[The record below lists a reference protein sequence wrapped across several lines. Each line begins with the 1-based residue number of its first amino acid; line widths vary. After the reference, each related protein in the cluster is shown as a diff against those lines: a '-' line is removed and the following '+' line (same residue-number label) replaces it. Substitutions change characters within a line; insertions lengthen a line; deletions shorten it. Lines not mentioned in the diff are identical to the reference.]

1 MNIKNILLI
10 GAILINIG
18 VSCERQPSDETKTS
32 SSPDII
38 EHTPTL
44 TYLARGGKRFH
55 NKRIYF
61 PGAGYERI
69 GHLQKYLELGHV
81 ELIIY
86 HKANWF
92 RSESFEYIGTYGN
105 ESARKKL
112 IRSIGNWFGEGNGGL
127 WCPEQN
133 VFIGGT
139 RDKNICKKYAEY
151 MKQEEQASK
160 FSKIK

>member
-10 GAILINIG
+10 GTILVNATIF
-18 VSCERQPSDETKTS
+18 CERRPSDETKTPT
-32 SSPDII
+32 SPDII

-44 TYLARGGKRFH
+44 TYLVRGGQRFH

-61 PGAGYERI
+61 PGVGYERI
-69 GHLQKYLELGHV
+69 RHLWSYPEFRKV
-81 ELIIY
+81 KLIIY

-92 RSESFEYIGTYGN
+92 RSESFEYIGTFGN

-112 IRSIGNWFGEGNGGL
+112 RRSIGNWFGKSNGCL

-139 RDKNICKKYAEY
+139 RDKNMCKKYAEY
-151 MKQEEQASK
+151 IQQ
-160 FSKIK
+160 